1 MLSFSAKTKGGGGR
15 SPSGGKTK
23 FFGQTEISGRWGGRG
38 SQNLAG

>member
-1 MLSFSAKTKGGGGR
+1 MPSFSAKTKGGGR